1 MQSLPG
7 WTDVLIVG
15 AGPTGLTL
23 GGALAGRGIPFLLVD
38 RAADGANTSRA
49 AVVHARTLEVL
60 ESLGVSERLRGA
72 GRAVP
77 RFSVRDRDRVL
88 ATVGFDGLPTRYPY
102 ALLVPQDV
110 TEAILLARLRA
121 LGRDVARPWAAT
133 ALRPEAD
140 AVAVELVSPGSPPAT
155 VRARYV
161 VGADGMHGAVR
172 EAAGIGFPEQAYLQ
186 SFVLADVRMVWP
198 LPGDEVMLFLAPG
211 GLVVVAPLPGG
222 RHRIVA
228 TLDEAPEHPDRAD
241 VQRLI
246 DARGP
251 ARAGARVEEVVWSSR
266 FRVHHGVADR
276 FRAGRVL
283 IAGDAAHVHSPAGGQ
298 GMNTGIQDAVAL
310 AAALGAALGPR
321 HDEGALDAYAED
333 RRRVARRVVAFTD
346 RMTRAATLRGAGA
359 RSARN
364 VALRLAGRLPPVR
377 RRLARELAELRSA

>member
-1 MQSLPG
+1 MGSLPG
-7 WTDVLIVG
+7 RTDVVIVG

-23 GGALAGRGIPFLLVD
+23 GGALAARGIPFLLVD
-38 RAADGANTSRA
+38 RAAEGANTSRA

-60 ESLGVSERLRGA
+60 ESLDVSEPLRAA
-72 GRAVP
+72 GRVAP

-88 ATVGFDGLPTRYPY
+88 ATVGFEGLPTRYPY
-102 ALLVPQDV
+102 ALMVPQDV
-110 TEAILLARLRA
+110 TEAILLGRLRA
-121 LGRDVARPWAAT
+121 LGGDVARPWAAT
-133 ALRPEAD
+133 ALRQDAD
-140 AVAVELVSPGSPPAT
+140 GAAVDLVRPGAPVAS
-155 VRARYV
+155 VRAHYV

-172 EAAGIGFPEQAYLQ
+172 KAAGIAFPEETYLQ

-198 LPGDEVMLFLAPG
+198 LPDDEVMLFLAPD

-228 TLDEAPEHPDRAD
+228 TLDAAPERPDRGD

-246 DARGP
+246 DERGP
-251 ARAGARVEEVVWSSR
+251 RAAARVEEVVWSSR

-310 AAALGAALGPR
+310 GAALGAALGPGR
-321 HDEGALDAYAED
+321 NEGALDAYAEA
-333 RRRVARRVVAFTD
+333 RRRVAKRVVAFTD
-346 RMTRAATLRGAGA
+346 RMTRMATVRGAGA
-359 RSARN
+359 RSTRN
-364 VALRLAGRLPPVR
+364 LALRLAGRLPVVR